1 MRLSRILLILS
12 SLACFFVQSQNFTE
26 FKKTSNPF
34 QKLQISHVLWQNY
47 LRTDID
53 SLKVLAIY
61 IEQME
66 PASSTTELIYFGKR
80 ILGCYWVRSGEVKLG
95 KTQLKEALAYHRKLG
110 DKANETEELNELGI
124 SSFIEGDYPSAK
136 VFFES
141 SLKAGKD
148 SPDPTHYFLAELNLA
163 KVFDKLNMKQKSIAI
178 ASHYLRESLKMKKNE
193 STSNAYGF
201 LSDLAL
207 ERKNLPLAKEFLDK
221 SIHCLGQAEN
231 VFLKAQAMN
240 NLGSYFA
247 ALGEYNQA
255 LDYFQKALELRIKTN
270 HRKGILE
277 SYYNLGSLAYMQ
289 NDFKKAEDIFILGL
303 ERAKSEAF
311 ISDQIDFLEMLVE
324 IQKDTKNKD
333 KEIEYYRLYLDLKD
347 ENQVQLLKSQEE
359 NALLVDFFEVKKSET
374 LQLPVT
380 NQFWT
385 GILIGSGGMLLCLI
399 LLNLIFKNK
408 ETLLFTKRYDE

>member
-66 PASSTTELIYFGKR
+66 PASSTTELIYFGK
-80 ILGCYWVRSGEVKLG
+80 CYWVRSGEVKLG

-303 ERAKSEAF
+303 ERAKSIASS
-311 ISDQIDFLEMLVE
+311 ITA
-324 IQKDTKNKD
+324 TK
-333 KEIEYYRLYLDLKD
+333 
-347 ENQVQLLKSQEE
+347 S
-359 NALLVDFFEVKKSET
+359 
-374 LQLPVT
+374 
-380 NQFWT
+380 
-385 GILIGSGGMLLCLI
+385 LCL
-399 LLNLIFKNK
+399 
-408 ETLLFTKRYDE
+408 

>member
-1 MRLSRILLILS
+1 MRLERILLIISFFTCFLS
-12 SLACFFVQSQNFTE
+12 QGQRFDP
-26 FKKTSNPF
+26 FKNATNSA
-34 QKLQISHVLWQNY
+34 QKIEISHSLWQKY
-47 LRTDID
+47 VRTDID

-66 PASSTTELIYFGKR
+66 PTSSTTELVYFGKR
-80 ILGCYWVRSGEVKLG
+80 ALGCYWVRSGEVKLG

-124 SSFIEGDYPSAK
+124 ACFMEGDFPSAK

-148 SPDPTHYFLAELNLA
+148 SPDPIHYFLAELNLA

-193 STSNAYGF
+193 SASNAYGF

-207 ERKNLPLAKEFLDK
+207 ERKNLPLAKEYLDK
-221 SIHCLGQAEN
+221 SLNCLGQTNN
-231 VFLKAQAMN
+231 VIFKAQVLT
-240 NLGSYFA
+240 NLGAYYAMVQDFISAKNYF
-247 ALGEYNQA
+247 NQA
-255 LDYFQKALELRIKTN
+255 LALRIKVN

-289 NDFKKAEDIFILGL
+289 NDFKDAENIFVLGL
-303 ERAKSEAF
+303 ERAKKAAF

-333 KEIEYYRLYLDLKD
+333 KEIEYYRNYLDLKD
-347 ENQVQLLKSQEE
+347 ENQVKLLKNQEE
-359 NALLVDFFEVKKSET
+359 NALLVDFFEVKKSEA

>member
-1 MRLSRILLILS
+1 MRRERILLIIS
-12 SLACFFVQSQNFTE
+12 FFTCSFLQGQRFDPFKNTVNTAQKVQVS
-26 FKKTSNPF
+26 KS
-34 QKLQISHVLWQNY
+34 LWQKY

-61 IEQME
+61 IEQVE
-66 PASSTTELIYFGKR
+66 PASSNAELIYFGKR
-80 ILGCYWVRSGEVKLG
+80 VLGCYWVRSGEVKLG
-95 KTQLKEALAYHRKLG
+95 KTQLKEALTYHRKLG

-124 SSFIEGDYPSAK
+124 ASFMEGDYSSAK

-148 SPDPTHYFLAELNLA
+148 SPNPTHYFLAELNLA

-193 STSNAYGF
+193 SASNAYGF

-207 ERKNLPLAKEFLDK
+207 ERKNLPLAKEYLDK
-221 SIHCLGQAEN
+221 SIHCLSQADN
-231 VFLKAQAMN
+231 VFFRAQALTNMGAYCATIQDFVN
-240 NLGSYFA
+240 AKNYF
-247 ALGEYNQA
+247 NQA
-255 LDYFQKALELRIKTN
+255 LALRIKVN

-289 NDFKKAEDIFILGL
+289 NDFKKAENIFILGL

-347 ENQVQLLKSQEE
+347 ENQVKLLKSQEE
-359 NALLVDFFEVKKSET
+359 NALLVDFFDVKKSEA

-399 LLNLIFKNK
+399 LFNLIFKNK